1 MTGEIVFGD
10 AVTKYVKLLRIVL
23 TQSPIGDPA
32 TQVVLDR
39 IPSGDPNTQ
48 SLYNVTMDDISIWGF
63 SADAQ
68 GFSVAGTGVLLD
80 TGSNLLSVPSSVRS
94 DKSTETDHIG
104 HATPVRHARQRDVA
118 HAHLRRVL
126 RGALRCRSRLTRGS
140 HGDFGR
146 QAVPN
151 AVWGSNVSAV
161 RAGSEWACVDEA
173 DGARRPIIPI
183 GATAISSKGH
193 M

>member
-1 MTGEIVFGD
+1 M
-10 AVTKYVKLLRIVL
+10 
-23 TQSPIGDPA
+23 GDPA
-32 TQVVLDR
+32 SQVVLDQ

-48 SLYNVTMDDISIWGF
+48 SLYNVTMDDISIWGV

-80 TGSNLLSVPSSVRS
+80 TGSNLLSVPSSVRRDES
-94 DKSTETDHIG
+94 SQTDDIG
-104 HATPVRHARQRDVA
+104 HANAIRHARQRDVA
-118 HAHLRRVL
+118 HAHLRRVI
-126 RGALRCRSRLTRGS
+126 RCALRCRFRLTRGS

-146 QAVPN
+146 QAVPD
-151 AVWGSNVSAV
+151 AVWRPHVSTYTNIVTVVA
-161 RAGSEWACVDEA
+161 EEA

-183 GATAISSKGH
+183 GAMATSSKGH